1 MAKINQNKTERQLS
15 NLLYEERIKR
25 LEIFHWKKRWLG
37 VEKWDV
43 IVLYGIMKDR
53 GKVTKG

>member
-1 MAKINQNKTERQLS
+1 MEKINQNKTERQSS
-15 NLLYEERIKR
+15 NVSYEERIKR
-25 LEIFHWKKRWLG
+25 LQLCHWKKRRLG

-53 GKVTKG
+53 EKCNKG

>member
-1 MAKINQNKTERQLS
+1 MWRKQIRIKLKD

-25 LEIFHWKKRWLG
+25 LELFYWKKRLLG

-53 GKVTKG
+53 EKVSKG

>member
-1 MAKINQNKTERQLS
+1 VEEINQNNVERQSS

-25 LEIFHWKKRWLG
+25 SEIFYWKKRWLG
-37 VEKWDV
+37 V

-53 GKVTKG
+53 EKVNKG